1 MGKHGRFGLLL
12 VALVFLGACASAPEP
27 SSVAGNEPTPFCF
40 QVNPTFL
47 ERKPLNEDILVHHSM
62 KEDQAAGTVEFLYTY
77 REFRNRRSLWTEHDE
92 GEGLREVL
100 VSVRYASGDGP
111 NLEEAA
117 PRSIAL
123 VDNLWTHEKESMTTY
138 CYQWILKD
146 DDGDGIPD
154 QARWHIITDDEQR
167 RQPKVDAV
175 PLAIDGHLMS
185 YFEDVIGSVYGK
197 FRENGVCTDPLLRES
212 SPDWYPRVFGNF

>member
-1 MGKHGRFGLLL
+1 MKHGMSGLLV
-12 VALVFLGACASAPEP
+12 VALLFLSACASAPEP
-27 SSVAGNEPTPFCF
+27 SPVAETEPAAFCF

-47 ERKPLNEDILVHHSM
+47 EREPLKEDIVVHHSM
-62 KEDQAAGTVEFLYTY
+62 KEDPAAGAVELLYTY
-77 REFRNRRSLWTEHDE
+77 REFRNRTSLWTELDE

-111 NLEEAA
+111 NLDEAA
-117 PRSIAL
+117 PRSITL
-123 VDNLWTHEKESMTTY
+123 VDNLWTHEKDSGTTY

-154 QARWHIITDDEQR
+154 QARWHIITDDKQR

-185 YFEDVIGSVYGK
+185 YFEDVIGSVYSK
-197 FRENGVCTDPLLRES
+197 FRENGVCKDPLLREH
-212 SPDWYPRVFGNF
+212 SPDWYPQVFGSF